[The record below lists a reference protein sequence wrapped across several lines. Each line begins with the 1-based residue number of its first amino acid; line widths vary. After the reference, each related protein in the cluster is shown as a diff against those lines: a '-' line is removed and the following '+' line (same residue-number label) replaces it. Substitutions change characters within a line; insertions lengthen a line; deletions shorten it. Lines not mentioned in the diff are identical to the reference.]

1 MLFLGK
7 NYKYAN
13 DLFLAFYSFNQWNL
27 NISRLQLNKDD
38 IMDPEYCC
46 VLIVVL
52 YITLPSSVIHD
63 GQF

>member
-38 IMDPEYCC
+38 IMDPE
-46 VLIVVL
+46 
-52 YITLPSSVIHD
+52 
-63 GQF
+63 